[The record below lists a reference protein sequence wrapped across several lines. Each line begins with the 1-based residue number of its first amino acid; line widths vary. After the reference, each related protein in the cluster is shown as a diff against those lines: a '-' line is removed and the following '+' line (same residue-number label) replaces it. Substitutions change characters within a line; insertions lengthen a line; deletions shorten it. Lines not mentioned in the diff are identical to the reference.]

1 MLSEKTIE
9 FINRYFDDETS
20 KEEEVYLF
28 NLLSSNEE
36 GREYFKSMT
45 LLREITKQS
54 EVEIPHDLEERI
66 LNSIVPKQRKVE
78 KISIFSYFTSA
89 VAVALTII
97 LIALSMFFYSKLDNY
112 KNQLEST
119 MYQVKQQN
127 RTIQL
132 LYNSLQPTEVRTKLS
147 NKIMI
152 KPTI

>member
-1 MLSEKTIE
+1 
-9 FINRYFDDETS
+9 
-20 KEEEVYLF
+20 
-28 NLLSSNEE
+28 
-36 GREYFKSMT
+36 MT

-54 EVEIPHDLEERI
+54 EVEIPQDLEERI

-78 KISIFSYFTSA
+78 KISVFSYFISA
-89 VAVALTII
+89 VAIALTII

-132 LYNSLQPTEVRTKLS
+132 LYNSLQPAEVRTKLS

>member
-54 EVEIPHDLEERI
+54 EVEVPQNLEERI
-66 LNSIVPKQRKVE
+66 LNSIVSKQSKVE
-78 KISIFSYFTSA
+78 KTSVFSYFTSA

-119 MYQVKQQN
+119 IYQVKQQTQ
-127 RTIQL
+127 TIQL
-132 LYNSLQPTEVRTKLS
+132 LYNSLQPAEVRTKLS
-147 NKIMI
+147 NEIII